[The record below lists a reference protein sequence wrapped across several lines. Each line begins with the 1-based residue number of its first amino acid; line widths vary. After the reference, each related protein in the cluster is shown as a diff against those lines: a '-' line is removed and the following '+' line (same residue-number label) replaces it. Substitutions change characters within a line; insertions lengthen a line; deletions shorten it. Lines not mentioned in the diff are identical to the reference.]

1 MIMPLLSSSY
11 LTSNKCLPWIR
22 KARIEDIPAVYRIE
36 ERSFKDP
43 YSPLLLMNFLALY
56 PYGFFVAEIAGNVVG
71 YAIFREVAQK
81 GHIIAIAVEER
92 HRRRSI
98 GTQLLKK
105 VMEVFKERGA
115 IGVWLEVR
123 VSNLQ
128 AQRFYMDRGFERM
141 TTVRG
146 YYGDGED
153 AEIFYMTVSS

>member
-1 MIMPLLSSSY
+1 MPLLSSSY
-11 LTSNKCLPWIR
+11 STSNKHKPWIR
-22 KARIEDIPAVYRIE
+22 KARIGDIPSVYQIE
-36 ERSFKDP
+36 ARSFKDP
-43 YSPLLLMNFLALY
+43 YSPLLLMKFLALY
-56 PYGFFVAEIAGNVVG
+56 PYGFFAAEEAGKIIG

-81 GHIIAIAVEER
+81 GHVIAIAVEEG

-105 VMEVFKERGA
+105 AMDVFRQRGA
-115 IGVWLEVR
+115 VGVWLEVR

-146 YYGDGED
+146 YYEDGED
-153 AEIFYMTVSS
+153 AEIFYRTVSS